1 MEIGYPVLWN
11 VTITGL
17 GGTPVEPQV
26 PATDKALAA
35 ISSELAGLV
44 SPAAIQWRYDPIFW
58 SQRYDAEHH
67 VRTFK
72 SLAERL
78 AGKVDR
84 VATSFPELYGRRV
97 EPDLRAYERETGDSL
112 LHPDLNEKVDLLNQ
126 LKEIARGFALEL
138 TVCCNPEVRIAT
150 GCPQSA
156 CNSFDW
162 ACRVYPQL
170 ADHRKLKSKPTRPD
184 CACSAEADI
193 GVYHTCIYGCRY
205 SYGSRNQQAAMR
217 NFRSHDADGT
227 CILR

>member
-1 MEIGYPVLWN
+1 LPVLQKVMEIGYPVLWN

-78 AGKVDR
+78 GKTIVFVTHDVR
-84 VATSFPELYGRRV
+84 EAVALAS
-97 EPDLRAYERETGDSL
+97 
-112 LHPDLNEKVDLLNQ
+112 
-126 LKEIARGFALEL
+126 
-138 TVCCNPEVRIAT
+138 RIALLDQGRLVFAGT
-150 GCPQSA
+150 VEEFNLTPDPQVTA
-156 CNSFDW
+156 
-162 ACRVYPQL
+162 
-170 ADHRKLKSKPTRPD
+170 
-184 CACSAEADI
+184 
-193 GVYHTCIYGCRY
+193 
-205 SYGSRNQQAAMR
+205 
-217 NFRSHDADGT
+217 
-227 CILR
+227 LRGLL